1 MATEHRFDVEGIERA
16 VLDGVSRSLDK
27 IAIELQSEMRRMLS
41 RAGTGRQ
48 YRRHKGRGRRA
59 RNLRE
64 AGVHV
69 ASRAGQPPAADTGLL
84 RNSWAVGG
92 RDNALDRSRQRD
104 RRRPTLSL
112 GSAVVYAEWLETG
125 TSRMAARPYVQPSID
140 AVAKSGKVERIVA
153 RAVARSI
160 VAHLGRP
167 RP

>member
-16 VLDGVSRSLDK
+16 VLDGVSRSLDT
-27 IAIELQSEMRRMLS
+27 IAIELQSTMRRMLS
-41 RAGTGRQ
+41 KAGTGRQ
-48 YRRHKGRGRRA
+48 YRKHKGRGRRA
-59 RNLRE
+59 RNMRE
-64 AGVHV
+64 KGIHV
-69 ASRAGQPPAADTGLL
+69 ASRPGQPPAADTGLL

-112 GSAVVYAEWLETG
+112 GSAVVYAEWLDTG
-125 TSRMAARPYVQPSID
+125 TAKMAARPYIQPSID
-140 AVAKSGKVERIVA
+140 ELAKSGKIERIVA
-153 RAVARSI
+153 RGVTTAI